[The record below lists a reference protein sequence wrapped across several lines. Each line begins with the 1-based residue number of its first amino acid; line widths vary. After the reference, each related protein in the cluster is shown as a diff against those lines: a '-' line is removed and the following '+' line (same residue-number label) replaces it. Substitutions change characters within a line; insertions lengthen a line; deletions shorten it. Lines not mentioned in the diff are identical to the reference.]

1 MRVGVEFLLYGQA
14 GWLMVVGLGRV
25 FGFSFNKGAQVRGG
39 CHGTP
44 HILFS

>member
-1 MRVGVEFLLYGQA
+1 MRVGVEFPLYDRA
-14 GWLMVVGLGRV
+14 RRSMVVGLGRG
-25 FGFSFNKGAQVRGG
+25 FGFLYKGAQVRGG